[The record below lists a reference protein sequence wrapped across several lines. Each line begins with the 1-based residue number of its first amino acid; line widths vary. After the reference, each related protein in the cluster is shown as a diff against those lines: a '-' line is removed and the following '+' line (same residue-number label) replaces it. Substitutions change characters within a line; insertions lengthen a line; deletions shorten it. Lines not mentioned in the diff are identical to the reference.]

1 MLSTVKFNYN
11 VDWIKGPRQTHLSL
25 ATSKAFILVSAP
37 ENMKEGDFIFGEI
50 ELEDTE
56 TGIIYGKVPVTLI
69 RPFKAKTSKA
79 LFEWSP
85 EILSDSAKRSF
96 IYIDE
101 NIKALELNF
110 TNKGFDTN
118 SYLELYDPQ
127 GNKLY
132 KSDRPDFTNLIET
145 KQKGYYQ
152 LVMNRQGGSYKS
164 YTPSITAR
172 ALSMKVMDP
181 MIFRDSPEVVVQNN
195 FKSGLYRVS
204 LYKKLKPLS
213 VKYKSAKVNEEAVFN
228 YDLDEGTHKFKI
240 STQRK
245 HFIKRPYAKCKA
257 NLFDENGVV
266 VKKYSGGSDLLR
278 IKVKP
283 SYGKSKLEVKC
294 FNFERTTASSTSLKT
309 IWKLENIPNEIV
321 SKPVATKMVVLKG
334 EGQLTEVKFTNA
346 EFDDTTESVYIE
358 IGNSTNESRGLT
370 LGSSDLID

>member
-1 MLSTVKFNYN
+1 
-11 VDWIKGPRQTHLSL
+11 
-25 ATSKAFILVSAP
+25 
-37 ENMKEGDFIFGEI
+37 
-50 ELEDTE
+50 
-56 TGIIYGKVPVTLI
+56 
-69 RPFKAKTSKA
+69 
-79 LFEWSP
+79 
-85 EILSDSAKRSF
+85 
-96 IYIDE
+96 
-101 NIKALELNF
+101 
-110 TNKGFDTN
+110 
-118 SYLELYDPQ
+118 
-127 GNKLY
+127 
-132 KSDRPDFTNLIET
+132 
-145 KQKGYYQ
+145 
-152 LVMNRQGGSYKS
+152 MNRQGGSYKS